1 MKRKIGSLMFSS
13 ILGLSLLVSVS
24 SCKKDT
30 TDDVV
35 TPPVATPTTLNENF
49 ESGVM
54 PAGFTIINDN
64 NTVNSNIASLFPT
77 AWAVRPEPA
86 DTTNMTASSPS
97 WFAAVAPADRW
108 MVTNS
113 IVVGANYTLK
123 WRAKAQDPAYRDG
136 YAVKIS
142 TTGKA
147 KADFTTTAFT
157 VASEDSAWVNHSYNL
172 SSLSGKT
179 IYVAFVQN
187 STDMFYIMVDDIKV
201 GVNATKQENPVVSNN
216 GINSIIDSK
225 SVRMRK

>member
-1 MKRKIGSLMFSS
+1 MKRKMGFLMFSS
-13 ILGLSLLVSVS
+13 MLGLSLLVSVS

-35 TPPVATPTTLNENF
+35 TPPATPTTLNEDF
-49 ESGVM
+49 ESGAM
-54 PAGFTIINDN
+54 PANFTLINDN
-64 NTVNSNIASLFPT
+64 NTVYTSIAALFPT

-86 DTTNMTASSPS
+86 DTTNMTAGSPS

-108 MVTNS
+108 MITNS

-157 VASEDSAWVNHSYNL
+157 VAAEDSSWVNHSYNL

-201 GVNATKQENPVVSNN
+201 GVNTAKQEKPVLSND

-225 SVRMRK
+225 SLRMRK